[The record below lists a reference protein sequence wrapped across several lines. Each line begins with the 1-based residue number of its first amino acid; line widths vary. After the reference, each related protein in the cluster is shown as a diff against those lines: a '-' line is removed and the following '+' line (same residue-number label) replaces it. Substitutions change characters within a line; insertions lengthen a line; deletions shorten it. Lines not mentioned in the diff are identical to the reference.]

1 MAGSGN
7 HLGNG
12 KLNLGSLRDYYRR
25 ELLECLDKCNGT
37 KALVWDDALT
47 GPFGL
52 IVEYSLLKEHD
63 VEKMMS
69 LPKDNQALA
78 PSSVQNIIFVTR
90 PKLDLMDQIAQS
102 LLNLSMIPFDSDL
115 MSMEMDNS
123 FRECFLE
130 NDMTSMF
137 HAAQSLI
144 TIQSLYGIIPNIDG
158 KGECAKITPQIDNLF
173 IIDRTVDLLTP
184 LLTQL
189 TYEGLI
195 DEMYGINNT
204 SAKFPP
210 QKFLSKNES
219 STSDMEYKTVVL
231 NSGDELFSELRDKN
245 FSAVGQVVSRKAK
258 FITAEFDEATDTEE
272 FMECLHCQQDLYK
285 GEDTDKVCPYLED
298 CIGRREPL
306 LKILRLL
313 CIQSFCN
320 NGLKPKVLDYYK
332 REILQNPNDISYVY
346 SGYAPLSVRLI
357 KFLARPGWRSITEV
371 LNMLP
376 GPTFNEVQQI
386 PVALRKRR
394 SSVTSSHS
402 SIADQKVTLVFF
414 LGGVTFAEIAALR
427 FLAQQDDGG
436 TDYVIAT
443 TKIISGQSLL
453 DKLNPNDI
461 SYVYSGYAPLSVR
474 LIKFLARPGWR
485 SITEVLNMLPGPTF
499 NEVQQIPVALRKRRS
514 SVTSSHSSIADQ
526 KVTLV
531 FFLGGV
537 TFAEIA
543 ALRFL
548 AQQDDGGTDYVIATT
563 KIISGQSLLDKL
575 VCHIEP
581 EKLNPFM
588 PQGTATQGSSVTSSH
603 SNIADQKVTLVFFL
617 GGVTFAEI
625 AALRFLA
632 QQDDGGTD
640 YVIATTKI
648 ISGQSL
654 LDKLV
659 CHIEPEKLNPFIF
672 YECGTCAFNFI

>member
-102 LLNLSMIPFDSDL
+102 LLKEDTKGGFRKEYHIIFVPRKSLLCERRLKEAGVHGSVTHIEEFSLSMIPFDSDL

-158 KGECAKITPQIDNLF
+158 KGECAKHVVDMMMRLRRELEGQEPQITPQIDNLF

-258 FITAEFDEATDTEE
+258 FITAEFDERNSAKTVGELKHFVSKLPHLQQARTELAKHTSIAELIKEATDTEE

-332 REILQNPNDISYVY
+332 REILQTYGFQHLVTLGNLEKVGLLRPHGIRNYITLRKTLKLTVDTVNEMNPNDISYVY

-436 TDYVIAT
+436 SDYIIAT
-443 TKIISGQSLL
+443 TKIITGSSLL
-453 DKLNPNDI
+453 HDI
-461 SYVYSGYAPLSVR
+461 SAKGLKGHITDGPYVH
-474 LIKFLARPGWR
+474 
-485 SITEVLNMLPGPTF
+485 N
-499 NEVQQIPVALRKRRS
+499 
-514 SVTSSHSSIADQ
+514 
-526 KVTLV
+526 
-531 FFLGGV
+531 
-537 TFAEIA
+537 
-543 ALRFL
+543 
-548 AQQDDGGTDYVIATT
+548 
-563 KIISGQSLLDKL
+563 
-575 VCHIEP
+575 
-581 EKLNPFM
+581 
-588 PQGTATQGSSVTSSH
+588 
-603 SNIADQKVTLVFFL
+603 
-617 GGVTFAEI
+617 
-625 AALRFLA
+625 
-632 QQDDGGTD
+632 
-640 YVIATTKI
+640 
-648 ISGQSL
+648 
-654 LDKLV
+654 
-659 CHIEPEKLNPFIF
+659 
-672 YECGTCAFNFI
+672 